1 MCRAR
6 LAVEDYFRR
15 TRVCNETAAES
26 AAVTADCVTSEVA
39 ASERERARPS
49 WGGRP
54 RAQGGSNMER
64 LEMVKY
70 TQTDKM
76 EEVNPHNRTF
86 K

>member
-1 MCRAR
+1 MLVASP
-6 LAVEDYFRR
+6 LEFGSPEKKGWFIVVALQQ
-15 TRVCNETAAES
+15 
-26 AAVTADCVTSEVA
+26 VTLGQLSLWAQR
-39 ASERERARPS
+39 SERERARPS

-76 EEVNPHNRTF
+76 EEVNPHNPTF

>member
-1 MCRAR
+1 MLHYNKSR
-6 LAVEDYFRR
+6 LG
-15 TRVCNETAAES
+15 NS
-26 AAVTADCVTSEVA
+26 LSGPSEV
-39 ASERERARPS
+39 RERARPS

-76 EEVNPHNRTF
+76 EEVNPHNPTF